1 MGKGAGKGK
10 GKKKGKKDK
19 VAVIPG
25 GLTAEEEKDRQLK
38 AKKAFEYF
46 KETKVEEKKFDT
58 YRQER
63 EQLNYFWIVEKKRL
77 EDKKAELR
85 RARGVL
91 RRCGA
96 FHVTRV
102 HQTRSRLVSL
112 LILSCFG
119 PRRGRRGAFMKMA
132 SSRDAVDAIPR
143 ESTRLVTASV
153 PHR

>member
-1 MGKGAGKGK
+1 MGKGAGKGAGK
-10 GKKKGKKDK
+10 GRGKKKGKKDK
-19 VAVIPG
+19 VQVIPG

-85 RARGVL
+85 CARGVL
-91 RRCGA
+91 RC
-96 FHVTRV
+96 FHFIHTTRV
-102 HQTRSRLVSL
+102 HRTTPGVVSL
-112 LILSCFG
+112 SSLRQFG
-119 PRRGRRGAFMKMA
+119 PRRGRRGV
-132 SSRDAVDAIPR
+132 SERRRSRR
-143 ESTRLVTASV
+143 WRLHETA
-153 PHR
+153 

>member
-85 RARGVL
+85 RALRVL
-91 RRCGA
+91 RC
-96 FHVTRV
+96 FHFIHTTRGHRTMPGV
-102 HQTRSRLVSL
+102 VYLTEMPRAGTRSGNCK
-112 LILSCFG
+112 IW
-119 PRRGRRGAFMKMA
+119 RR
-132 SSRDAVDAIPR
+132 STPSR
-143 ESTRLVTASV
+143 
-153 PHR
+153 

>member
-10 GKKKGKKDK
+10 GKKGKKDK
-19 VAVIPG
+19 VQVIPG

-46 KETKVEEKKFDT
+46 KETKIEEKKFDT

-85 RARGVL
+85 RARRVL
-91 RRCGA
+91 RC
-96 FHVTRV
+96 FHFIHTTRGHRTTPGV
-102 HQTRSRLVSL
+102 VYLTEMPRAGTRSGNCK
-112 LILSCFG
+112 IW
-119 PRRGRRGAFMKMA
+119 RR
-132 SSRDAVDAIPR
+132 STPSR
-143 ESTRLVTASV
+143 
-153 PHR
+153 

>member
-25 GLTAEEEKDRQLK
+25 GLTAEEEKDRQSK

-85 RARGVL
+85 CARGVL
-91 RRCGA
+91 WC
-96 FHVTRV
+96 FHFIHTTRGHRTTPGV
-102 HQTRSRLVSL
+102 VYLTEMPRAGTRSG
-112 LILSCFG
+112 SCRTS
-119 PRRGRRGAFMKMA
+119 RR
-132 SSRDAVDAIPR
+132 STPSR
-143 ESTRLVTASV
+143 
-153 PHR
+153 

>member
-1 MGKGAGKGK
+1 MGKGAGKGR

-19 VAVIPG
+19 VQVIPG

-85 RARGVL
+85 CARGVL
-91 RRCGA
+91 WC
-96 FHVTRV
+96 FHFIHTTRV
-102 HQTRSRLVSL
+102 HHTMPGVVSGPN
-112 LILSCFG
+112 LSCFG
-119 PRRGRRGAFMKMA
+119 PRRGRVRGTAVASMA
-132 SSRDAVDAIPR
+132 SS
-143 ESTRLVTASV
+143 
-153 PHR
+153 

>member
-1 MGKGAGKGK
+1 MGKGAGKGR

-19 VAVIPG
+19 VQVIPG

-85 RARGVL
+85 CARGVL
-91 RRCGA
+91 RCFHFIHTTRGHLTSMRVVSFSSLRPIRCSA
-96 FHVTRV
+96 QVPQRPALDV
-102 HQTRSRLVSL
+102 ALPPRL
-112 LILSCFG
+112 
-119 PRRGRRGAFMKMA
+119 RHR
-132 SSRDAVDAIPR
+132 
-143 ESTRLVTASV
+143 
-153 PHR
+153 PHEL

>member
-25 GLTAEEEKDRQLK
+25 GLTAEEEKDRQSK

-85 RARGVL
+85 NKERELQDLEEKHAVEVKVYKQRVKHL
-91 RRCGA
+91 LYE
-96 FHVTRV
+96 HQDEVT
-102 HQTRSRLVSL
+102 Q
-112 LILSCFG
+112 
-119 PRRGRRGAFMKMA
+119 
-132 SSRDAVDAIPR
+132 
-143 ESTRLVTASV
+143 E
-153 PHR
+153 

>member
-1 MGKGAGKGK
+1 MGKGAGK

-19 VAVIPG
+19 VQVIPG
-25 GLTAEEEKDRQLK
+25 GLTAEEEKDRQSK

-85 RARGVL
+85 NKERELQDLEEKHAVEVKVYKQRVKHL
-91 RRCGA
+91 LYE
-96 FHVTRV
+96 HQDEVTQEKTKGEEALS
-102 HQTRSRLVSL
+102 QTQTAHRLDE
-112 LILSCFG
+112 
-119 PRRGRRGAFMKMA
+119 A
-132 SSRDAVDAIPR
+132 
-143 ESTRLVTASV
+143 E
-153 PHR
+153 

>member
-10 GKKKGKKDK
+10 GKKGKKDK

-85 RARGVL
+85 NKERELQDLEEKHAVEVKVYKQRVKHL
-91 RRCGA
+91 LYE
-96 FHVTRV
+96 HQDEVT
-102 HQTRSRLVSL
+102 QEKTKGEETFFFSN
-112 LILSCFG
+112 
-119 PRRGRRGAFMKMA
+119 AQ
-132 SSRDAVDAIPR
+132 
-143 ESTRLVTASV
+143 
-153 PHR
+153 